1 MFGDPL
7 QEQTWEARK
16 RYFQAEATLMEKLTH
31 GQRPLILYIG
41 DADSRVMPS
50 RVLGAEPGDVFVMR
64 NIANIIP
71 PADAGHP
78 LVGAV
83 LEYAVYHLQVEH
95 IVVCGNTL
103 CGGIQELGLPP
114 DAREP
119 GLAAW
124 LEYARPAQERVPE
137 GLKGF
142 ARLAATV
149 EANVL
154 LQVEHLRTYT
164 CIQEAEAKA
173 KLRIHPWVY
182 DVRSGRVRTYD
193 EIAGIFLEEAPFE
206 ETE

>member
-1 MFGDPL
+1 
-7 QEQTWEARK
+7 
-16 RYFQAEATLMEKLTH
+16 
-31 GQRPLILYIG
+31 
-41 DADSRVMPS
+41 MPS

-64 NIANIIP
+64 NVANIIP
-71 PADAGHP
+71 PADADFP

-83 LEYAVYHLQVEH
+83 LEYAIYHLQVEH

-119 GLAAW
+119 SLAAW
-124 LEYARPAQERVPE
+124 LAYARPVRERVPE

-142 ARLAATV
+142 ARLAAMV

-164 CIQEAEAKA
+164 CVQEAEAKA

-182 DVRSGRVRTYD
+182 DMRSGRVRTYD
-193 EIAGIFLEEAPFE
+193 EVAGIFLEEAPFDALE
-206 ETE
+206 